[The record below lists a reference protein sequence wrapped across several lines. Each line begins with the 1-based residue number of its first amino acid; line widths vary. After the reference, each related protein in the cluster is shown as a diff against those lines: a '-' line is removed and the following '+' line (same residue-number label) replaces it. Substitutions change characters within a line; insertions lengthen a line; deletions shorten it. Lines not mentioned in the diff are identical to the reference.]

1 MPVQRR
7 LFLQLRH
14 RIEDAGYRDQ
24 EFAAE
29 MGWPGSVLSAR
40 LNGRTPWSMAD
51 AFRACGLLQIPLE
64 EMSNYFADAVEAE
77 ARKERARC

>member
-14 RIEDAGYRDQ
+14 RIEDAGYQDQ

-40 LNGRTPWSMAD
+40 LNGLTPWSMAD
-51 AFRACGLLQIPLE
+51 AFRACSLLQIPLE

>member
-14 RIEDAGYRDQ
+14 RIEDAGYQDQ

-29 MGWPGSVLSAR
+29 MCWPGSVLSAR

>member
-14 RIEDAGYRDQ
+14 RIEDAGYQDQ

-51 AFRACGLLQIPLE
+51 AFRACSLLQIPLE
-64 EMSNYFADAVEAE
+64 EMFNYFADAVEAE

>member
-14 RIEDAGYRDQ
+14 RIEDAGYQDQ

-29 MGWPGSVLSAR
+29 MGWPGSLLSAR

-51 AFRACGLLQIPLE
+51 AFRACSLLQIPLE

>member
-14 RIEDAGYRDQ
+14 RIEDAGYQDQ

-51 AFRACGLLQIPLE
+51 AFRACSLLPIPLE

>member
-14 RIEDAGYRDQ
+14 RIEDAGYQDQ

-40 LNGRTPWSMAD
+40 LNGRTPWNMAD
-51 AFRACGLLQIPLE
+51 AFRA
-64 EMSNYFADAVEAE
+64 
-77 ARKERARC
+77 

>member
-14 RIEDAGYRDQ
+14 RIEDAGYQDQ

-40 LNGRTPWSMAD
+40 LNGRTSWSMAD
-51 AFRACGLLQIPLE
+51 AFRACSLLQIPLE

>member
-1 MPVQRR
+1 MPAQRR

-14 RIEDAGYRDQ
+14 RIEDAGYQDQ

-40 LNGRTPWSMAD
+40 LNGRTPWNMAD
-51 AFRACGLLQIPLE
+51 AFRACSLLQIPLE

>member
-7 LFLQLRH
+7 LFRQLRH

-29 MGWPGSVLSAR
+29 LGWPASVLSAR
-40 LNGRTPWSMAD
+40 LNGRTPWTVVD
-51 AFRACGLLQIPLE
+51 AFKVCGLLQIPPE

-77 ARKERARC
+77 ARKERVRC

>member
-1 MPVQRR
+1 MTAQRR

-14 RIEDAGYRDQ
+14 RIEDAGYQDQ

>member
-7 LFLQLRH
+7 LFRQLRH
-14 RIEDAGYRDQ
+14 RIEDAGYQDQ
-24 EFAAE
+24 EFAAK

>member
-14 RIEDAGYRDQ
+14 RIEDAGYQDQ

-51 AFRACGLLQIPLE
+51 AFRACSLLQIPLE
-64 EMSNYFADAVEAE
+64 EMSKYFADAVEAE

>member
-1 MPVQRR
+1 MTAQRR

-14 RIEDAGYRDQ
+14 RIEDAGYQDQ

-29 MGWPGSVLSAR
+29 MGWPGPVLSAR

-51 AFRACGLLQIPLE
+51 AFRACSLLQIPLE

>member
-14 RIEDAGYRDQ
+14 RIEDAGYQDQ

-40 LNGRTPWSMAD
+40 LNGLS
-51 AFRACGLLQIPLE
+51 LIHI
-64 EMSNYFADAVEAE
+64 
-77 ARKERARC
+77 